1 MNYDTTRVFARTL
14 GQAFAD
20 ERAVCVYLPP
30 KRIGYQAVN
39 WTLALAFVVVVLSV
53 IFQGAAT

>member
-1 MNYDTTRVFARTL
+1 MNYDTTRVFARSL
-14 GQAFAD
+14 SQAFAD

-30 KRIGYQAVN
+30 KRIGYAAVN

-53 IFQGAAT
+53 VFGGPAV